1 MSEPEKKP
9 SRRKTPRP
17 VLHPD
22 DSIGYLLRDTYRYF
36 QRLLQARIET
46 CGITM
51 GHWFFLRVLWEQEG
65 LTQAELS
72 KRAGIMTPR
81 TVTALNDLEK
91 RGLVERKP
99 HPSDKRKY
107 NVFLTREGRALERQ
121 LLPYAIEVNRMA
133 AASLQPA
140 EVASLRQS
148 LKAIREE
155 LRQQIEKERR

>member
-1 MSEPEKKP
+1 
-9 SRRKTPRP
+9 
-17 VLHPD
+17 
-22 DSIGYLLRDTYRYF
+22 
-36 QRLLQARIET
+36 
-46 CGITM
+46 M

-155 LRQQIEKERR
+155 LRRQIENERR